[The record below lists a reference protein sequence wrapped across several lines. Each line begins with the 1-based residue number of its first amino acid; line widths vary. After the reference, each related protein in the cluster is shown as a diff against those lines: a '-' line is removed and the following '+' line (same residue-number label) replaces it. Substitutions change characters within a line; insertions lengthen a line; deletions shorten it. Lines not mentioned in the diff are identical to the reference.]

1 MKRIT
6 RNKRKWKRKV
16 SERRKAVKE
25 MAAMGEIN
33 DIDVKVEFIQA
44 LIPIGLKA
52 VNEMLQKEV
61 EMLAGIKYKHGKI
74 NTRWG
79 IQNGSVYLRD
89 QKIPI
94 DVPRVRNKVDDAEIP
109 LTSYQK
115 LQQPYMED
123 EQTFKKLL
131 NGISMHK
138 YRGSTELAPEV
149 FGISPTNMSQR
160 FKRATTAKLRNLQI
174 RSLRRYDFVSIFI
187 DGKRF
192 AEEGI
197 VIAVGITIEG
207 EKIILGIEQMA
218 TENHRA
224 VIQFFDKLIGRGL
237 RFQEGLLFIV
247 DGSKGIIKAINQKFQ
262 GYALL
267 QRCQWHKRE
276 NVVSYLSKSQQA
288 IWRRKLQA
296 AYAKTTYAEAKA
308 AVMKLSGELEEIN
321 SSAAASLREGIE
333 ETLTIYKLKLSTE
346 LRKSFSSTNCIES
359 IMAQVEQYTQR
370 VDRWRNGEHIKRWVA
385 SGLLEVEP
393 RLRKVNGWRYMNL
406 LRSRIKEELE
416 LKQQEE
422 NNLADEQEL
431 IQVGV

>member
-1 MKRIT
+1 MI
-6 RNKRKWKRKV
+6 
-16 SERRKAVKE
+16 
-25 MAAMGEIN
+25 
-33 DIDVKVEFIQA
+33 KVEAVSKEIIFA
-44 LIPIGLKA
+44 IGIVFSLD
-52 VNEMLQKEV
+52 L
-61 EMLAGIKYKHGKI
+61 LFHR
-74 NTRWG
+74 RWG

-308 AVMKLSGELEEIN
+308 ALMKLSGELEEIN

-422 NNLADEQEL
+422 NNLADEQKL